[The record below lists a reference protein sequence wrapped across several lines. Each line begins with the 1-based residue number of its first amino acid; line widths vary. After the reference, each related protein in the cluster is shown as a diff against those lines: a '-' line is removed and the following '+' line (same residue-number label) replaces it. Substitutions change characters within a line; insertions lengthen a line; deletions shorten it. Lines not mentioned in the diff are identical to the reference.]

1 MRVEEIM
8 FSIHAAGKGRRMY
21 KAHFSDNGVIAICG
35 RDITNYPTYIQFDPT
50 VESHYNAVMRI
61 SYRYCKKCI
70 DKLQYITPI
79 DIRESYNTW
88 TNQKIK
94 EFMED
99 NANILDKIRKN

>member
-1 MRVEEIM
+1 
-8 FSIHAAGKGRRMY
+8 
-21 KAHFSDNGVIAICG
+21 
-35 RDITNYPTYIQFDPT
+35 
-50 VESHYNAVMRI
+50 MRI

-70 DKLQYITPI
+70 DKLQYITPL